1 MTAAGRYAPS
11 PTSDLHLGNL
21 RTAMVA
27 WLLARS
33 TGRRFLLRI
42 DDLDQQR
49 VAAAPAVAQRQLADL
64 ARLGLDADGPVLRQ
78 SERLELYRD
87 AVAQLDRYP
96 CFCTRREIAQA
107 ASAPHAIPGR
117 YPGTCRELTA
127 AQRSSLAAQ
136 RQPAWRVH
144 AHGATATITDLW
156 AGAVSAC
163 VDDIVVVRNDG
174 VFAYNLASVVDDGLT
189 GVDQVCRGR
198 DLLPI
203 SPTQAWLGAQLGF
216 AEMTYAHIG
225 LVTNAQGVRLAK
237 RDGAVTLADL
247 AAQGMSVAA
256 VRGRLA
262 ESLGLADAGECPD
275 MAMLLDRFE
284 SSSITHD
291 EWIAY

>member
-1 MTAAGRYAPS
+1 MTAGRYAPS

-33 TGRRFLLRI
+33 TQRQFLLRI

-64 ARLGLDADGPVLRQ
+64 SRLGIDADGPVIYQ
-78 SERLELYRD
+78 SERLDLYRD
-87 AVAQLDRYP
+87 AVAQLDCYP

-107 ASAPHAIPGR
+107 ASAPHTMPGR
-117 YPGTCRELTA
+117 YPGTCQGLTA
-127 AQRSSLAAQ
+127 AQQARLAEQ
-136 RQPAWRVH
+136 RPPAWRVR
-144 AHGATATITDLW
+144 AQGVTSTIDDLW
-156 AGAVSAC
+156 AGTVSSC

-189 GVDQVCRGR
+189 GVDQICRGR
-198 DLLPI
+198 DLLPT

-216 AEMTYAHIG
+216 TTATYAHVG
-225 LVTNAQGVRLAK
+225 LVTNTQGVRLAK
-237 RDGAVTLADL
+237 RDGAVTLPDL
-247 AAQGMSVAA
+247 AAQGLDTAA

-262 ESLGLADAGECPD
+262 ESLGLAESGEGPT

-284 SSSITHD
+284 PSSIAID
-291 EWIAY
+291 DWIAY